1 MTAASDGPGKETIF
15 LVDDDECVR
24 ALLTAMLNKFG
35 YRVMTADDGQE
46 AVDRY
51 RKSSKDIDLVLM
63 DVVMPVLSGIE
74 AQYAM
79 HTINPCA
86 KVLLMS
92 GYPLKSLPELK
103 SPRFIQKPIE
113 PEVLHATIRAFLDD
127 K

>member
-1 MTAASDGPGKETIF
+1 MTAASDGQGKETIF

-24 ALLTAMLNKFG
+24 SLLTEMLGKIG
-35 YRVMTADDGQE
+35 YRVMTADDGQQ
-46 AVDRY
+46 AIDRY
-51 RKSSKDIDLVLM
+51 RESYKEIDLVLM

-79 HTINPCA
+79 HTINPYA

-92 GYPLKSLPELK
+92 GYPLESLPELK

-113 PEVLHATIRAFLDD
+113 PEVLNATVRAFLDD